1 MLNVCNNTVAPP
13 QDLFRYYSTYQ
24 VLICTSCRYALSPG
38 GVARHMKDI
47 HHLPHEQRRPYTLFA
62 SNLRIRDPEKVVNP
76 HEKDF
81 PIPHLPLEQGWKC
94 QSCDYLAISRKRMET
109 HWPSVHG
116 RKGDPSRDWV
126 AAPLQT
132 FFRGN
137 KLRYFT
143 SRTVPE
149 EERLLKLP
157 TSSVNVQK
165 IREKY
170 ELDAIDTLTLEHYF
184 YASYKSFATEETEPI
199 WLKVVADLAHD
210 HLFLLKGILACTAL
224 HMAHLYPA
232 QRKTY
237 ILRVYAHQDVA
248 LPLFREAID
257 HPTAQNCDAIMT
269 FAYLL
274 VTLSL
279 AEVMGGEDAPLLLV
293 NRKENG
299 EVSLPQWLYFI
310 RSGCVMLCD
319 VWDRVETGPVST
331 LAYAWEVEFDV
342 GDSKLPHLERFM
354 SFVPEDGSWSEGII
368 SIYYDAAVALA
379 EAFAYLEQ
387 TPSPD
392 TSTWHILG
400 LWPVRV
406 EDEFLTMLSG
416 KHPGAMILLAHYC
429 IIFKRIEDHWYLGV
443 KPSKLIGSIAEMLD
457 RRWHPCLREAQ
468 EAVLGCI

>member
-1 MLNVCNNTVAPP
+1 MLDMTNAALPAPHE
-13 QDLFRYYSTYQ
+13 LFKYYSTYQ
-24 VLICTSCRYALSPG
+24 VLICTSCRFALSPG

-47 HHLPHEQRRPYTLFA
+47 HHLHHEQRRPYTLFA
-62 SNLRIRDPEKVVNP
+62 SNFRLRDPENVVNP

-94 QSCDYLAISRKRMET
+94 TECGYLAISRKRMET
-109 HWPSVHG
+109 HWPPTHG
-116 RKGDPSRDWV
+116 RKGDPSRDWI

-137 KLRYFT
+137 KVRYFT
-143 SRTVPE
+143 SGTVPDQ
-149 EERLLKLP
+149 ERLLSLP
-157 TSSVNVQK
+157 TASVYIER
-165 IREKY
+165 IRDKY
-170 ELDAIDTLTLEHYF
+170 QLDAVDSLTLEHYF
-184 YASYKSFATEETEPI
+184 YSSYKSFANNETEPI

-232 QRKTY
+232 QRKTF
-237 ILRVYAHQDVA
+237 ILRTYAHQDVA
-248 LPLFREAID
+248 LPLFRDAID

-279 AEVMGGEDAPLLLV
+279 AEVMGNANAPLLLV
-293 NRKENG
+293 NERG
-299 EVSLPQWLYFI
+299 ESEARSDALPQWLYFL

-319 VWDRVETGPVST
+319 VWDRVETGPVSA
-331 LAYAWEVEFDV
+331 LAYAWDVELD
-342 GDSKLPHLERFM
+342 RFM
-354 SFVPEDGSWSEGII
+354 SFVPKDGSWSEDII
-368 SIYYDAAVALA
+368 SVYYDAAVALA
-379 EAFAYLEQ
+379 EAFAYMEQ

-406 EDEFLTMLSG
+406 EDEFLELLFQ
-416 KHPGAMILLAHYC
+416 KHPGALILLAHYC
-429 IIFKRIEDHWYLGV
+429 IIFKKIEDHWYLDA
-443 KPSKLIGSIAEMLD
+443 KPSKLISSITEMLD
-457 RRWHPCLREAQ
+457 ARYHASVREA
-468 EAVLGCI
+468 EDIVLDRI